1 MGRLRE
7 PCCNVMPSQH
17 ATILL
22 SKPWQAVA
30 MQYDVTESE
39 LGSEQYIATLV
50 TKILTCTLACA
61 EEVMASVFVSE
72 RSTVT
77 Q

>member
-1 MGRLRE
+1 MCHLCA
-7 PCCNVMPSQH
+7 PCYNVMPSQH
-17 ATILL
+17 AAILL

-30 MQYDVTESE
+30 MQYDVTESV
-39 LGSEQYIATLV
+39 LGLQQYIATLV

-61 EEVMASVFVSE
+61 EEVMASVFFSE
-72 RSTVT
+72 RSTVS

>member
-1 MGRLRE
+1 
-7 PCCNVMPSQH
+7 
-17 ATILL
+17 
-22 SKPWQAVA
+22 
-30 MQYDVTESE
+30 MQYDVTESV